1 MSLGSINSV
10 HLCKDGS
17 VLSDQK
23 ATDVLLQQ
31 FSENFSCATVTQHSL
46 SIMSS
51 ITRSLYHISTVPR
64 EWSPKL
70 SSLVQTPT
78 AARKTSLSLCLKP
91 FVDTL
96 LPHSTLYSST
106 LYHCLKKKGSKTSSV
121 NYRSISLC
129 QRLEKLLERIVY
141 SQLAD
146 YVRDNKLICSKQYG
160 FVVSQSTLPN
170 PLECD
175 ANIAAIM
182 TSKQVYDLIA
192 FDFAKAFDKAPHAS
206 VIKAA
211 ANHSINNTALVWLIS
226 FLPDR
231 TLCVRVSNHYSGNA
245 KVMSGV
251 VQGSTLG
258 PILYDTFIDS
268 L

>member
-31 FSENFSCATVTQHSL
+31 FSENFSCATVTQQSLNYVEHHEQSL
-46 SIMSS
+46 SHFNCTSRMVAKALQSCPNSHSS
-51 ITRSLYHISTVPR
+51 SENISFSLLKTIRGYIV
-64 EWSPKL
+64 
-70 SSLVQTPT
+70 TP
-78 AARKTSLSLCLKP
+78 LNIIFQHP
-91 FVDTL
+91 
-96 LPHSTLYSST
+96 LPLF
-106 LYHCLKKKGSKTSSV
+106 KKKGSKTSSV

-160 FVVSQSTLPN
+160 FVVSQSTLAN